1 MNKKLIKIYILM
13 FISYFAFSMLF
24 PNVLPESYKVF
35 NTYYLKAKIKITSE
49 EVTTLPSVT
58 KGKINVMF
66 VMDDGWKS
74 EYTIGYNLFKQYGMK
89 ANIAAIPSLVG
100 KDGYMTLNQ
109 LSDLYING
117 WDILSHT
124 YNHYSVI
131 DLSSDEKI
139 SEFNKT
145 RSWLLSH
152 GFVRTKDIVVF
163 PGGYYDQNTIDVLK
177 TNNYK
182 SARSLK
188 EVWNIPSEIKE
199 SDVNIII
206 LDSSFKADWAI
217 HSIDNALINNKDII
231 FILHKLEKVT
241 TNTGMQYDPQSLE
254 QILDYVSSKK
264 EKINVVTYSQWLN
277 IKN

>member
-1 MNKKLIKIYILM
+1 MNKKLIKIYVLM

-35 NTYYLKAKIKITSE
+35 NTYYLKAKVKVISE
-49 EVTTLPSVT
+49 EVTTLPLVT

-89 ANIAAIPSLVG
+89 ANIAAIPSLVE

-124 YNHYSVI
+124 YNHYNLI

-163 PGGYYDQNTIDVLK
+163 PGGYYDKNTIDILK

-182 SARSLK
+182 SARSLE

-199 SDVNIII
+199 SNVNIII
-206 LDSSFKADWAI
+206 LDSSFKAEWAI
-217 HSIDNALINNKDII
+217 NSIDDALINNKDII

-254 QILDYVSSKK
+254 KILDYVSSKK
-264 EKINVVTYSQWLN
+264 EKVNVVTYSQWLN